1 MIKKANK
8 KVAVLNFVI
17 LFILIV
23 VGLFVLSVP
32 QFDLSSLS
40 VASFYLY
47 FPSVAL
53 LLVYCILYLSFALTK
68 KEHSALEK
76 ILNVYT
82 ALMIATIAIAVCASL
97 IVTFCGKNGKAEKER
112 FLNTFGTQA
121 LFGLDSAD
129 AHLSVK
135 RTKENEHN
143 TRNFVFGNTYI
154 TDQNRSFVFRGEQN
168 NDGGDFTLINIAGS
182 GILNVPKPI
191 CELLYSFHLLNTFD
205 LTDTKVEQ
213 INDDVQ
219 GCARIIDSSDGF
231 NYGSFLFFN
240 GKSIVYLN
248 IQYSD
253 SLSLDK
259 DYVTEQCVRY
269 LENTK

>member
-1 MIKKANK
+1 
-8 KVAVLNFVI
+8 
-17 LFILIV
+17 
-23 VGLFVLSVP
+23 
-32 QFDLSSLS
+32 
-40 VASFYLY
+40 
-47 FPSVAL
+47 
-53 LLVYCILYLSFALTK
+53 
-68 KEHSALEK
+68 
-76 ILNVYT
+76 
-82 ALMIATIAIAVCASL
+82 MIATIVIAVCASL

-112 FLNTFGTQA
+112 FLNTFDTQA

-129 AHLSVK
+129 AHLSVE

-168 NDGGDFTLINIAGS
+168 NDGGDFAFINITGS

-219 GCARIIDSSDGF
+219 GCARISDFSNGF
-231 NYGSFLFFN
+231 KYGSFLFFN

-248 IQYSD
+248 IKYSD

>member
-1 MIKKANK
+1 MSHYCWYTVFFIFPLPLPKGTFRVGKDIKCLYGAYDCDDCYCR
-8 KVAVLNFVI
+8 VCFSDCDI
-17 LFILIV
+17 LR
-23 VGLFVLSVP
+23 
-32 QFDLSSLS
+32 Q
-40 VASFYLY
+40 
-47 FPSVAL
+47 
-53 LLVYCILYLSFALTK
+53 
-68 KEHSALEK
+68 
-76 ILNVYT
+76 
-82 ALMIATIAIAVCASL
+82 
-97 IVTFCGKNGKAEKER
+97 NGKAEKER
-112 FLNTFGTQA
+112 FLNTFGTQS

-129 AHLSVK
+129 ADLSVPSSK
-135 RTKENEHN
+135 GNEYN

-191 CELLYSFHLLNTFD
+191 CELLYSFHLLYTFD

>member
-8 KVAVLNFVI
+8 KVAVLNFVV
-17 LFILIV
+17 LFILIL

-82 ALMIATIAIAVCASL
+82 ALMIAAIVIAVCASL

-168 NDGGDFTLINIAGS
+168 NDGGDF
-182 GILNVPKPI
+182 
-191 CELLYSFHLLNTFD
+191 C
-205 LTDTKVEQ
+205 
-213 INDDVQ
+213 
-219 GCARIIDSSDGF
+219 
-231 NYGSFLFFN
+231 
-240 GKSIVYLN
+240 VYK
-248 IQYSD
+248 YYR
-253 SLSLDK
+253 K
-259 DYVTEQCVRY
+259 RY
-269 LENTK
+269 T

>member
-8 KVAVLNFVI
+8 KVAILNFVI
-17 LFILIV
+17 LFILIL

-32 QFDLSSLS
+32 KFDLSSLS

-68 KEHSALEK
+68 KEHSVLEK

-82 ALMIATIAIAVCASL
+82 ALMIATIVIAVCASL

-129 AHLSVK
+129 AHLSVE

-143 TRNFVFGNTYI
+143 ARNFVFGNTYI

-191 CELLYSFHLLNTFD
+191 YELLYSYHLLNSFD

-248 IQYSD
+248 IKYSD
-253 SLSLDK
+253 GLALDK